1 MRKIPLAVWL
11 TGIVIG
17 YYVWSDYRNEGR
29 IKRLLAG
36 ASNETY
42 SAADI
47 ARWTA
52 IVAKVQSGDRSV
64 ITPAVQE
71 ESKRIKTEIRTRHIN
86 KPASI
91 TPRDIQMLKLHD

>member
-42 SAADI
+42 SAADERRLVTLVAHVKNNRASVAPSDMAWADSI
-47 ARWTA
+47 EDVIKNKYRNAPATVTAR
-52 IVAKVQSGDRSV
+52 DRRMAAMVS
-64 ITPAVQE
+64 
-71 ESKRIKTEIRTRHIN
+71 
-86 KPASI
+86 
-91 TPRDIQMLKLHD
+91 

>member
-1 MRKIPLAVWL
+1 MSKDKS
-11 TGIVIG
+11 GIVIYG
-17 YYVWSDYRNEGR
+17 VVFAALITWWVT
-29 IKRLLAG
+29 KKK
-36 ASNETY
+36 SNETY

>member
-42 SAADI
+42 SAADERRLVSI
-47 ARWTA
+47 VTHMKNNRASVAPSDLAWAGSVENVLKSKYLRAPATITARDSRMSA
-52 IVAKVQSGDRSV
+52 MVS
-64 ITPAVQE
+64 
-71 ESKRIKTEIRTRHIN
+71 
-86 KPASI
+86 
-91 TPRDIQMLKLHD
+91 